1 MNVQETIRARMNEF
15 TAAEAAFAEY
25 VLLHGDLIFKSIT
38 LVTEES
44 GISYGTVIRFCQ
56 KLGFSGFQDFKIH
69 LAVES
74 GRGSAEGGDSEPG
87 WLERRSKIA
96 AQQIAATARAIGEAD
111 LKAVTQALAKARFIL
126 IVGVAGS
133 FPVAVE
139 LAYRMDRLG
148 LLARAECD
156 THVQA
161 IRASLLG
168 PEDMLFAIS
177 NSGSTKEILDCA
189 RLARRRGARVVALTN
204 FAKSPLTEESDFVL
218 TTAVWEGVLQAE
230 LGTKLPCF
238 FVVELLASVL
248 LGTMPG
254 AEQNLR
260 LSSDSVASR
269 LL

>member
-1 MNVQETIRARMNEF
+1 MNEF

-44 GISYGTVIRFCQ
+44 GISYGTIIRFCQ

-74 GRGSAEGGDSEPG
+74 GRGSSEEGDSEPG
-87 WLERRSKIA
+87 WLERRSTIA
-96 AQQIAATARAIGEAD
+96 GQQLAAVVRSIDERS
-111 LKAVTQALAKARFIL
+111 LKAVVQAIAKARFIL

-148 LLARAECD
+148 LLVRAEQD

-168 PEDMLFAIS
+168 PKDLLFAIS

-189 RLARRRGARVVALTN
+189 RLARGRGARVVALTN
-204 FAKSPLTEESDFVL
+204 YAKSPLTEESDFVL

-230 LGTKLPCF
+230 LGTKIPFF
-238 FVVELLASVL
+238 FVVELLASL
-248 LGTMPG
+248 LLSTMPG
-254 AEQNLR
+254 AEENLR

>member
-1 MNVQETIRARMNEF
+1 MKVYESIRARMNEF

-44 GISYGTVIRFCQ
+44 GTSYGTIIRFCQ

-74 GRGSAEGGDSEPG
+74 GAGPAKAGASEPG
-87 WLERRSKIA
+87 WLERRSEIA
-96 AQQIAATARAIGEAD
+96 AQQITTTARSIDEANLQAI
-111 LKAVTQALAKARFIL
+111 TQAVAKARFIL
-126 IVGVAGS
+126 VIGVAGS

-148 LLARAECD
+148 LLVRAECD

-161 IRASLLG
+161 IRSALLG
-168 PEDMLFAIS
+168 PDDLLFAIS

-189 RLARRRGARVVALTN
+189 HLARGRGARVVALTN
-204 FAKSPLTEESDFVL
+204 YAKSPLTEESDFVL

-230 LGTKLPCF
+230 LGTKIPF
-238 FVVELLASVL
+238 FFAVELLVSL
-248 LGTMPG
+248 LLSTIPG
-254 AEQNLR
+254 AEENLR
-260 LSSDSVASR
+260 LSSNCVASR
-269 LL
+269 LV